1 MRPFQDLVRAWAADQ
16 QLEDLSPEQRRL
28 IGLIASGTATDEQLA
43 SAGAEFVGGI
53 KSHLPHEVRDTGAFV
68 AKAAQENVL
77 TWKYSDDKPD
87 RMGDIIRQD
96 GWELANYKRNP
107 VILWGH
113 AHGFDSVADEPIGR
127 SLELRVD
134 KGALYGDIL
143 FDVEDERAARIFRKA
158 RAGFVQAGSVGF
170 RPLKTSHVSDDAE
183 RTKLGLGRFGVIFD
197 KAELLEFSLCAI
209 PANPNALQQAV
220 KSGAITAKDADEVH
234 AQRTEKDWE
243 RYEKRRA
250 RSTVSLST
258 PARADCPAPLADDR
272 ISRALDALAE
282 AQRALAPLV
291 QLAPALTALAHSI
304 TDLGGCL
311 SAPRQ
316 VAQAPA
322 PATKAPAPTAAES
335 EILSLL
341 RSMRTT

>member
-1 MRPFQDLVRAWAADQ
+1 MRSYSDIVRAWAADQ
-16 QLEDLSPEQRRL
+16 PLDELTQEQRRL
-28 IGLIASGTATDEQLA
+28 IALIASGTATEEQLA
-43 SAGAEFVGGI
+43 SAGAEFVVGI
-53 KSHLPHEVRDTGAFV
+53 KSHLPHEVRETGAFV

-220 KSGAITAKDADEVH
+220 KSGAITEADADE
-234 AQRTEKDWE
+234 AYALRTEKDWE

-250 RSTVSLST
+250 RSTVTVAGDPLATALTSLASSIDADARARAIEHKETMVELAAQRLALTELGGHLST
-258 PARADCPAPLADDR
+258 LRSKPTAPQG
-272 ISRALDALAE
+272 SS
-282 AQRALAPLV
+282 V
-291 QLAPALTALAHSI
+291 T
-304 TDLGGCL
+304 
-311 SAPRQ
+311 APR
-316 VAQAPA
+316 VADS
-322 PATKAPAPTAAES
+322 ATINAINSKLDK
-335 EILSLL
+335 ILGNK
-341 RSMRTT
+341 